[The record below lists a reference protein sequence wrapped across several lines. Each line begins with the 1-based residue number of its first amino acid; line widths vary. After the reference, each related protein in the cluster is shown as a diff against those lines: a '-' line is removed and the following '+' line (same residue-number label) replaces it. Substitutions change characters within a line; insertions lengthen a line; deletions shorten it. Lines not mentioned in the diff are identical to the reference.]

1 MDRPDGAE
9 AAHACAKSRNFFS
22 ILNIISHLMLR
33 VFLLSK
39 DSCIVEKSNTIF
51 ERLLVF
57 RIYFLHK
64 ELETCW
70 AAERFGGPRDKTA
83 KRGPLKAENV
93 STTPFR
99 LT

>member
-1 MDRPDGAE
+1 MDRPDRAE

-33 VFLLSK
+33 VILLSK

-64 ELETCW
+64 ELETCR
-70 AAERFGGPRDKTA
+70 AAERFGGPGTKLRNEA
-83 KRGPLKAENV
+83 P
-93 STTPFR
+93 
-99 LT
+99 